1 MPTITLTLDDEFAAQ
16 AEAYARRTGTD
27 LAALFT
33 NAVRPIVAPERV
45 RRPLSPQVTALLGCI
60 TLPPDFD
67 YKEGLA
73 AAINDRARR

>member
-1 MPTITLTLDDEFAAQ
+1 MPTLTLTFDDDFVAQ
-16 AEAYARRTGTD
+16 AEAYAQRTGTD

-33 NAVRPIVAPERV
+33 NAVQPIIAPERV

-67 YKEGLA
+67 YKEALA
-73 AAINDRARR
+73 DAINDREHQ